1 MATSNR
7 RVAAYLP
14 TEIDEAFKAYKIKNG
29 FSTEDDP
36 TSNDSKALIE
46 IVRQF
51 LDVEY
56 QVTHSVSLPDNLV
69 TQEQVEELRKDFEL
83 KLGEL
88 LGELRRLAERVAV
101 LESSPTGDGLLST
114 GELAERL
121 GIAPS
126 TLSHW
131 KSSGS
136 KGKTPEQL
144 LNATRKKDPHGVGW
158 ILVESVNKFK
168 PEQSLSGDSLSV
180 PQGKL
185 ID

>member
-7 RVAAYLP
+7 RVAAYFP
-14 TEIDEAFKAYKIKNG
+14 EDIDKAFKAYKIKNG
-29 FSTEDDP
+29 FATEEDA

-51 LDVEY
+51 LNVEH
-56 QVTHSVSLPDNLV
+56 QVAYSVSLPDNLV
-69 TQEQVEELRKDFEL
+69 TEEQLDELRKDFSL
-83 KLGEL
+83 KLSEL
-88 LGELRRLAERVAV
+88 LSDSQKLAKRVEI
-101 LESSPTGDGLLST
+101 LESSSASDGLLSV
-114 GELAERL
+114 GELAKRL
-121 GIAPS
+121 GIASS

-144 LNATRKKDPHGVGW
+144 LKATREKDPHGVGW
-158 ILVESVNKFK
+158 ILVEFANKFK
-168 PEQSLSGDSLSV
+168 PEKPLSSDSLSV
-180 PQGKL
+180 SQGKL